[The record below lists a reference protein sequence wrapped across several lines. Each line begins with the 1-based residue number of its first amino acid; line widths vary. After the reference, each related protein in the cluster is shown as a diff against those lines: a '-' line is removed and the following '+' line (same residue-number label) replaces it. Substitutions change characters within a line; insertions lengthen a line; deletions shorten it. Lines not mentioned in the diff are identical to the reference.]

1 MPFDHTKIEPKWQK
15 YWDENKTFKTDCY
28 DDSKPKYYCMDMF
41 PYPSGNGLH
50 VGHPE
55 GYTATD
61 IVSRMKRMQGYNV
74 LHPMGFDSFGLPAE
88 QFAIQTGHHPAEF
101 TKKNIDVFRKQI
113 KSLGFSYDW
122 DREIATS
129 DPEYYKWT
137 QWIFT
142 KLYDQGLAYIDEIPV
157 NWCPELKAV
166 LANEEVIDGK
176 SERGGY
182 PVIRK
187 PMRQW
192 VLKITEYAERLLA
205 DLDEAE
211 RCLEANDP
219 ILTASIK
226 ELSTLE
232 VAQDDNFLCDRQMR
246 MNYYAVCAL
255 KARVQLWL
263 GNKSEALKYAQKVID
278 AKDPNGNAVFRLG
291 TTTDCANGDLIFSSE
306 HIFNLN
312 VYNLSDFKISAANTF
327 YTNSTTLKYFWASGT
342 TDIRRGKMWKEVY
355 DNYWWTY
362 YYYMTKYTQATN
374 MPVLAKNSIPLF
386 RLAEM
391 YLIAME
397 CGSIQNA
404 NDLYK
409 EVCIA
414 RDITPVTF
422 GSTEELSET
431 LILEYNREFYGEGQA
446 FYAYKR
452 LGRSKIFGTSTV
464 GSALIYVLP
473 LPKAESLYIQ

>member
-1 MPFDHTKIEPKWQK
+1 MLLLCCITACNDWLEVAPQAEKEEAEMFEKEVGFRNVLIGAYIRMKSNNLYGEDLTYGSIEMLAQHWTNTDDLGKYLKAYNYEQSVVETKINSFYGNLYKVIA
-15 YWDENKTFKTDCY
+15 DV
-28 DDSKPKYYCMDMF
+28 
-41 PYPSGNGLH
+41 NGLLNNIDARKEMFEGNNFEIIKGEALAIRAFCH
-50 VGHPE
+50 FDVLRLFGPIPTNLPE
-55 GYTATD
+55 GTILPYVTTVS
-61 IVSRMKRMQGYNV
+61 IVPNRLVSYN
-74 LHPMGFDSFGLPAE
+74 D
-88 QFAIQTGHHPAEF
+88 F
-101 TKKNIDVFRKQI
+101 T
-113 KSLGFSYDW
+113 
-122 DREIATS
+122 
-129 DPEYYKWT
+129 
-137 QWIFT
+137 T
-142 KLYDQGLAYIDEIPV
+142 K
-157 NWCPELKAV
+157 
-166 LANEEVIDGK
+166 
-176 SERGGY
+176 
-182 PVIRK
+182 
-187 PMRQW
+187 
-192 VLKITEYAERLLA
+192 LLA

-211 RCLEANDP
+211 RCLEGNDP

-263 GNKSEALKYAQKVID
+263 GNKNEALKYAQKVID
-278 AKDPNGNAVFRLG
+278 AKDPNGNVMFRLG
-291 TTTDCANGDLIFSSE
+291 SATDCANGDLIFSSE

-327 YTNSTTLKYFWASGT
+327 YTNSTALKYFWASET

-374 MPVLAKNSIPLF
+374 MPVWAKNSIPLF

-431 LILEYNREFYGEGQA
+431 LILEYNREFYGERQA

>member
-1 MPFDHTKIEPKWQK
+1 MLLLCCITACNDWLEVAPQAEKEEAEMFEKEVGFRNVLIGAYIRMKSNNLYGEDLTYGSIEMLAQHWTNTDDLGKYLKAYNYEQSVVETKINSFYGNLYKVIV
-15 YWDENKTFKTDCY
+15 DV
-28 DDSKPKYYCMDMF
+28 
-41 PYPSGNGLH
+41 NGLLNNIDARKEMFEGNNFEIIKGEALAIRAFCH
-50 VGHPE
+50 FDVLRLFGPIPTNLPE
-55 GYTATD
+55 GTILPYVTTVS
-61 IVSRMKRMQGYNV
+61 IVPNRLVSYN
-74 LHPMGFDSFGLPAE
+74 D
-88 QFAIQTGHHPAEF
+88 F
-101 TKKNIDVFRKQI
+101 T
-113 KSLGFSYDW
+113 
-122 DREIATS
+122 
-129 DPEYYKWT
+129 
-137 QWIFT
+137 T
-142 KLYDQGLAYIDEIPV
+142 K
-157 NWCPELKAV
+157 
-166 LANEEVIDGK
+166 
-176 SERGGY
+176 
-182 PVIRK
+182 
-187 PMRQW
+187 
-192 VLKITEYAERLLA
+192 LLA

-211 RCLEANDP
+211 RCLEGNDP

-263 GNKSEALKYAQKVID
+263 GNKNEALKYAQKVID
-278 AKDPNGNAVFRLG
+278 AKDPNGNVMFRLG
-291 TTTDCANGDLIFSSE
+291 SATDCANGDLIFSSE

-327 YTNSTTLKYFWASGT
+327 YTNSTALKYFWASET

-374 MPVLAKNSIPLF
+374 MPVWAKNSIPLF

>member
-1 MPFDHTKIEPKWQK
+1 MKQINYILILLLLCCITACNNWLEVAPQAEKEKSEMFKKEAGFRNVLIGAYIRMKSNNLYGEDLTYGSIEMLAQHWTNTDDLGKYLKAYNYEQSVVETKINSFYGNLYKVIA
-15 YWDENKTFKTDCY
+15 DV
-28 DDSKPKYYCMDMF
+28 
-41 PYPSGNGLH
+41 NGLLNNIDARKEMFEGNNFEIIKGEALAIRAFCH
-50 VGHPE
+50 FDVLRLFGPIPTNLPE
-55 GYTATD
+55 GTILPYVTTVS
-61 IVSRMKRMQGYNV
+61 IVPNRLVSYN
-74 LHPMGFDSFGLPAE
+74 D
-88 QFAIQTGHHPAEF
+88 F
-101 TKKNIDVFRKQI
+101 T
-113 KSLGFSYDW
+113 
-122 DREIATS
+122 
-129 DPEYYKWT
+129 
-137 QWIFT
+137 T
-142 KLYDQGLAYIDEIPV
+142 K
-157 NWCPELKAV
+157 
-166 LANEEVIDGK
+166 
-176 SERGGY
+176 
-182 PVIRK
+182 
-187 PMRQW
+187 
-192 VLKITEYAERLLA
+192 LLA

-211 RCLEANDP
+211 RCLEGNDP

-263 GNKSEALKYAQKVID
+263 GNKNEALKYAQKVID
-278 AKDPNGNAVFRLG
+278 AKDPNGNVMFRLG
-291 TTTDCANGDLIFSSE
+291 SATDCANGDLIFSSE

-327 YTNSTTLKYFWASGT
+327 YTNSTALKYFWASET

-374 MPVLAKNSIPLF
+374 MPVWAKNSIPLF

>member
-1 MPFDHTKIEPKWQK
+1 MLLLCCITACNDWLEVAPQAEKEEAEMFEKEVGFRNVLIGAYIRMKSNNLYGEDLTYGSIEMLAQHWTNTDDLGKYLKAYNYEQSVVETKINSFYGNLYKVIA
-15 YWDENKTFKTDCY
+15 DV
-28 DDSKPKYYCMDMF
+28 
-41 PYPSGNGLH
+41 NGLLNNIDARKEMFEGNNFEIIKGEALAIRAFCH
-50 VGHPE
+50 FDVLRLFGPIPTNLPE
-55 GYTATD
+55 GTILPYVTTVS
-61 IVSRMKRMQGYNV
+61 IVPNRLVSYN
-74 LHPMGFDSFGLPAE
+74 D
-88 QFAIQTGHHPAEF
+88 F
-101 TKKNIDVFRKQI
+101 T
-113 KSLGFSYDW
+113 
-122 DREIATS
+122 
-129 DPEYYKWT
+129 
-137 QWIFT
+137 T
-142 KLYDQGLAYIDEIPV
+142 K
-157 NWCPELKAV
+157 
-166 LANEEVIDGK
+166 
-176 SERGGY
+176 
-182 PVIRK
+182 
-187 PMRQW
+187 
-192 VLKITEYAERLLA
+192 LLA

-211 RCLEANDP
+211 RCLEGNDP

-263 GNKSEALKYAQKVID
+263 GNKNEALKYAQKVID
-278 AKDPNGNAVFRLG
+278 AKDPNGNVMFRLG
-291 TTTDCANGDLIFSSE
+291 SATDCANGDLIFSSE

-327 YTNSTTLKYFWASGT
+327 YTNSTALKYFWASET

-374 MPVLAKNSIPLF
+374 MPVWAKNSIPLF

-409 EVCIA
+409 EVCTA

-422 GSTEELSET
+422 GSTEELLET

>member
-1 MPFDHTKIEPKWQK
+1 MLLLCCITACNDWLEVAPQAEKEEAEMFEKEVGFRNVLIGAYIRMKSNNLYGEDLTYGSIEMLAQHWTNTDDLGKYLKAYNYEQSVVETKINSFYGNLYKVIA
-15 YWDENKTFKTDCY
+15 DV
-28 DDSKPKYYCMDMF
+28 
-41 PYPSGNGLH
+41 NGLLNNIDARKEMFEGNNFEIIKGEALAIRAFCH
-50 VGHPE
+50 FDVLRLFGPIPTNLPE
-55 GYTATD
+55 GTILPYVTTVS
-61 IVSRMKRMQGYNV
+61 IVPNRLVSYN
-74 LHPMGFDSFGLPAE
+74 D
-88 QFAIQTGHHPAEF
+88 F
-101 TKKNIDVFRKQI
+101 TTI
-113 KSLGFSYDW
+113 
-122 DREIATS
+122 
-129 DPEYYKWT
+129 
-137 QWIFT
+137 
-142 KLYDQGLAYIDEIPV
+142 
-157 NWCPELKAV
+157 
-166 LANEEVIDGK
+166 
-176 SERGGY
+176 
-182 PVIRK
+182 
-187 PMRQW
+187 
-192 VLKITEYAERLLA
+192 LLA

-211 RCLEANDP
+211 RCLEGNDP

-263 GNKSEALKYAQKVID
+263 GNKNEALKYAQKVID
-278 AKDPNGNAVFRLG
+278 AKDPNGNVMFRLG
-291 TTTDCANGDLIFSSE
+291 SATDCANGDLIFSSE

-327 YTNSTTLKYFWASGT
+327 YTNSTALKYFWASET

-374 MPVLAKNSIPLF
+374 MPVWAKNSIPLF

>member
-1 MPFDHTKIEPKWQK
+1 MLLLCCITACNDWLEVAPQAEKEEAEMFEKEVGFRNVLIGAYIRMKSNNLYGEDLTYGSIEMLAQHWTNTDDLGKYLKAYNYEQSVVETKINSFYGNLYKVIA
-15 YWDENKTFKTDCY
+15 DV
-28 DDSKPKYYCMDMF
+28 
-41 PYPSGNGLH
+41 NGLLNNIDARKEMFEGNNFEIIKGEALAIRAFCH
-50 VGHPE
+50 FDVLRLFGPIPTNLPE
-55 GYTATD
+55 GTILPYVTTVS
-61 IVSRMKRMQGYNV
+61 IVPNRLVSYN
-74 LHPMGFDSFGLPAE
+74 D
-88 QFAIQTGHHPAEF
+88 F
-101 TKKNIDVFRKQI
+101 T
-113 KSLGFSYDW
+113 
-122 DREIATS
+122 
-129 DPEYYKWT
+129 
-137 QWIFT
+137 T
-142 KLYDQGLAYIDEIPV
+142 K
-157 NWCPELKAV
+157 
-166 LANEEVIDGK
+166 
-176 SERGGY
+176 
-182 PVIRK
+182 
-187 PMRQW
+187 
-192 VLKITEYAERLLA
+192 LLA

-211 RCLEANDP
+211 RCLEGNDP

-278 AKDPNGNAVFRLG
+278 AKDPNGNVMFRLG
-291 TTTDCANGDLIFSSE
+291 SATDCANGDLIFSSE

-327 YTNSTTLKYFWASGT
+327 YTNSTALKYFWASET

-374 MPVLAKNSIPLF
+374 MPVWAKNSIPLF

>member
-1 MPFDHTKIEPKWQK
+1 MLLLCCITACNDWLEVAPQAEKEEAEMFEKEVGFRNVLIGAYIRMKSNNLYGEDLTYGSIEMLAQHWTNTDDLGKYLKAYNYEQSVVETKINSFYGNLYKVIA
-15 YWDENKTFKTDCY
+15 DV
-28 DDSKPKYYCMDMF
+28 
-41 PYPSGNGLH
+41 NGLLNNIDARKEMFEGNNFEIIKGEALAIRAFCH
-50 VGHPE
+50 FDVLRLFGPIPTNLPE
-55 GYTATD
+55 GTILPYVTTVS
-61 IVSRMKRMQGYNV
+61 IVPNRLVSYN
-74 LHPMGFDSFGLPAE
+74 D
-88 QFAIQTGHHPAEF
+88 F
-101 TKKNIDVFRKQI
+101 T
-113 KSLGFSYDW
+113 
-122 DREIATS
+122 
-129 DPEYYKWT
+129 
-137 QWIFT
+137 T
-142 KLYDQGLAYIDEIPV
+142 K
-157 NWCPELKAV
+157 
-166 LANEEVIDGK
+166 
-176 SERGGY
+176 
-182 PVIRK
+182 
-187 PMRQW
+187 
-192 VLKITEYAERLLA
+192 LLA

-211 RCLEANDP
+211 RCLEGNDP

-263 GNKSEALKYAQKVID
+263 GNKNEALKYAQKVID
-278 AKDPNGNAVFRLG
+278 AKDPNGNVMFRLG
-291 TTTDCANGDLIFSSE
+291 SATDCANGDLIFSSE

-327 YTNSTTLKYFWASGT
+327 YTNSTALKYFWASET

-355 DNYWWTY
+355 DNYWWAY

-374 MPVLAKNSIPLF
+374 MPVWAKNSIPLF

>member
-1 MPFDHTKIEPKWQK
+1 MLLLCCITACNDWLEVAPQAEKEEAEMFEKEVGFRNVLIGAYIRMKSNNLYGEDLTYGSIEMLAHHWTNTDDLGKYLKAYNYEQSVVETKINSFYGNLYKVIA
-15 YWDENKTFKTDCY
+15 DV
-28 DDSKPKYYCMDMF
+28 
-41 PYPSGNGLH
+41 NGLLNNIDARKEMFEGNNFEIIKGEALAIRAFCH
-50 VGHPE
+50 FDVLRLFGPIPTNLPE
-55 GYTATD
+55 GTILPYVTTVS
-61 IVSRMKRMQGYNV
+61 IVPNRLVSYN
-74 LHPMGFDSFGLPAE
+74 D
-88 QFAIQTGHHPAEF
+88 F
-101 TKKNIDVFRKQI
+101 T
-113 KSLGFSYDW
+113 
-122 DREIATS
+122 
-129 DPEYYKWT
+129 
-137 QWIFT
+137 T
-142 KLYDQGLAYIDEIPV
+142 K
-157 NWCPELKAV
+157 
-166 LANEEVIDGK
+166 
-176 SERGGY
+176 
-182 PVIRK
+182 
-187 PMRQW
+187 
-192 VLKITEYAERLLA
+192 LLA

-211 RCLEANDP
+211 RCLEGNDP

-263 GNKSEALKYAQKVID
+263 GNKNEALKYAQKVID
-278 AKDPNGNAVFRLG
+278 AKDPNGNVMFRLG
-291 TTTDCANGDLIFSSE
+291 SATDCANGDLIFSSE

-327 YTNSTTLKYFWASGT
+327 YTNSTALKYFWASET

-374 MPVLAKNSIPLF
+374 MPVWAKNSIPLF

>member
-1 MPFDHTKIEPKWQK
+1 MLLLCCITACNDWLEVAPQAEKEEAEMFEKEVGFRNVLIGAYIRMKSNNLYGEDLTYGSIEMLAQHWTNTDDLGKYLKAYNYEQSVVETKINSFYGNLYKVIA
-15 YWDENKTFKTDCY
+15 DV
-28 DDSKPKYYCMDMF
+28 
-41 PYPSGNGLH
+41 NGLLNNIDARKEMFEGNNFEIIKGEALAIRAFCH
-50 VGHPE
+50 FDVLRLFGPIPTNLPE
-55 GYTATD
+55 GTILPYVTTVS
-61 IVSRMKRMQGYNV
+61 IVPNRLVSYN
-74 LHPMGFDSFGLPAE
+74 D
-88 QFAIQTGHHPAEF
+88 F
-101 TKKNIDVFRKQI
+101 T
-113 KSLGFSYDW
+113 
-122 DREIATS
+122 
-129 DPEYYKWT
+129 
-137 QWIFT
+137 T
-142 KLYDQGLAYIDEIPV
+142 K
-157 NWCPELKAV
+157 
-166 LANEEVIDGK
+166 
-176 SERGGY
+176 
-182 PVIRK
+182 
-187 PMRQW
+187 
-192 VLKITEYAERLLA
+192 LLA

-211 RCLEANDP
+211 RCLEGNDP

-263 GNKSEALKYAQKVID
+263 GNKNEALKYAQKVID
-278 AKDPNGNAVFRLG
+278 AKDPNGNVMFRLG
-291 TTTDCANGDLIFSSE
+291 SATDCANGDLIFSSE

-327 YTNSTTLKYFWASGT
+327 YTNSTTLKYFWASET

-374 MPVLAKNSIPLF
+374 MPVWAKNSIPLF

>member
-1 MPFDHTKIEPKWQK
+1 MLLLCCITACNDWLEVAPQAEKEEAEMFEKEVGFRNVLIGAYIRMKSNNLYGEDLTYGSIEMLAQHWTNTDDLGKYLKAYNYEQSVVETKINSFYGNLYKVIA
-15 YWDENKTFKTDCY
+15 DV
-28 DDSKPKYYCMDMF
+28 
-41 PYPSGNGLH
+41 NGLLNNIDARKEMFEGNNFEIIKGEALAIRAFCH
-50 VGHPE
+50 FDVLRLFGPIPTNLPE
-55 GYTATD
+55 GTILPYVTTVS
-61 IVSRMKRMQGYNV
+61 IVPNRLVSYN
-74 LHPMGFDSFGLPAE
+74 D
-88 QFAIQTGHHPAEF
+88 F
-101 TKKNIDVFRKQI
+101 T
-113 KSLGFSYDW
+113 
-122 DREIATS
+122 
-129 DPEYYKWT
+129 
-137 QWIFT
+137 T
-142 KLYDQGLAYIDEIPV
+142 K
-157 NWCPELKAV
+157 
-166 LANEEVIDGK
+166 
-176 SERGGY
+176 
-182 PVIRK
+182 
-187 PMRQW
+187 
-192 VLKITEYAERLLA
+192 LLA

-263 GNKSEALKYAQKVID
+263 GNKNEALKYAQKVID
-278 AKDPNGNAVFRLG
+278 AKDPNGNVMFRLG
-291 TTTDCANGDLIFSSE
+291 SATDCANGDLIFSSE

-312 VYNLSDFKISAANTF
+312 VYNLSDSKISAANTF
-327 YTNSTTLKYFWASGT
+327 YTNSTALKYFWASET

>member
-1 MPFDHTKIEPKWQK
+1 MLLLCCITACNDWLEVAPQAEKEEAEMFEKEVGFRNVLIGAYIRMKSNNLYGEDLTYGSIEMLAQHWTNTDDLGKYLKAYNYEQSVVETKINSFYGNLYKVIA
-15 YWDENKTFKTDCY
+15 DV
-28 DDSKPKYYCMDMF
+28 
-41 PYPSGNGLH
+41 NGLLNNIDARKEMFEGNNFEIIKGEALAIRAFCH
-50 VGHPE
+50 FDVLRLFGPIPTNLPE
-55 GYTATD
+55 GTILPYVTTVS
-61 IVSRMKRMQGYNV
+61 IVPNHLVSYN
-74 LHPMGFDSFGLPAE
+74 D
-88 QFAIQTGHHPAEF
+88 F
-101 TKKNIDVFRKQI
+101 T
-113 KSLGFSYDW
+113 
-122 DREIATS
+122 
-129 DPEYYKWT
+129 
-137 QWIFT
+137 T
-142 KLYDQGLAYIDEIPV
+142 K
-157 NWCPELKAV
+157 
-166 LANEEVIDGK
+166 
-176 SERGGY
+176 
-182 PVIRK
+182 
-187 PMRQW
+187 
-192 VLKITEYAERLLA
+192 LLA

-211 RCLEANDP
+211 RCLEGNDP

-278 AKDPNGNAVFRLG
+278 AKDPNGNVMFRLG
-291 TTTDCANGDLIFSSE
+291 SATDCANGDLIFSSE

-327 YTNSTTLKYFWASGT
+327 YTNSTALKYFWASET

-374 MPVLAKNSIPLF
+374 MPVWAKNSIPLF

>member
-1 MPFDHTKIEPKWQK
+1 MLLLCCITACNNWLEVAPQAEKEKSEMFKKEAGFRNVLIGAYIRMKSNNLYGEDLTYGSIEMLAQHWTNTDDLGKYLKAYNYEQSVVETKINSFYGNLYKVIA
-15 YWDENKTFKTDCY
+15 DV
-28 DDSKPKYYCMDMF
+28 
-41 PYPSGNGLH
+41 NGLLNNIDARKEMFEGNNFEIIKGEALAIRAFCH
-50 VGHPE
+50 FDVLRLFGPIPTNLPE
-55 GYTATD
+55 GTILPYVTTVS
-61 IVSRMKRMQGYNV
+61 IVPNRLVSYN
-74 LHPMGFDSFGLPAE
+74 D
-88 QFAIQTGHHPAEF
+88 F
-101 TKKNIDVFRKQI
+101 T
-113 KSLGFSYDW
+113 
-122 DREIATS
+122 
-129 DPEYYKWT
+129 
-137 QWIFT
+137 T
-142 KLYDQGLAYIDEIPV
+142 K
-157 NWCPELKAV
+157 
-166 LANEEVIDGK
+166 
-176 SERGGY
+176 
-182 PVIRK
+182 
-187 PMRQW
+187 
-192 VLKITEYAERLLA
+192 LLA

-211 RCLEANDP
+211 RCLEGNDP

-263 GNKSEALKYAQKVID
+263 GNKNEALKYAQKVID
-278 AKDPNGNAVFRLG
+278 AKDPNGNVMFRLG
-291 TTTDCANGDLIFSSE
+291 SATDCANGDLIFSSE

-327 YTNSTTLKYFWASGT
+327 YTNSTALKYFWASET

-374 MPVLAKNSIPLF
+374 MPVWAKNSIPLF

>member
-1 MPFDHTKIEPKWQK
+1 MLLLCCITACNDWLEVAPQAEKEEAEMFEKEVGFRNVLIGAYIRMKSNNLYGEDLTYGSIEMLAQHWTNTDDLSKYLKAYNYEQSVVETKINSFYGNLYKVIA
-15 YWDENKTFKTDCY
+15 DV
-28 DDSKPKYYCMDMF
+28 
-41 PYPSGNGLH
+41 NGLLNNIDDRKEMFEGNNFEIIKGEALAIRAFCH
-50 VGHPE
+50 FDVLRLFGPIPTNLPE
-55 GYTATD
+55 GTILPYVTTVS
-61 IVSRMKRMQGYNV
+61 IVPNRLVSYN
-74 LHPMGFDSFGLPAE
+74 D
-88 QFAIQTGHHPAEF
+88 F
-101 TKKNIDVFRKQI
+101 T
-113 KSLGFSYDW
+113 
-122 DREIATS
+122 
-129 DPEYYKWT
+129 
-137 QWIFT
+137 T
-142 KLYDQGLAYIDEIPV
+142 K
-157 NWCPELKAV
+157 
-166 LANEEVIDGK
+166 
-176 SERGGY
+176 
-182 PVIRK
+182 
-187 PMRQW
+187 
-192 VLKITEYAERLLA
+192 LLA

-211 RCLEANDP
+211 RCLEGNDP

-263 GNKSEALKYAQKVID
+263 GNKNEALKYAQKVID
-278 AKDPNGNAVFRLG
+278 AKDPNGNVMFRLG
-291 TTTDCANGDLIFSSE
+291 SATDCANGDLIFSSE

-327 YTNSTTLKYFWASGT
+327 YTNSTALKYFWASET

-374 MPVLAKNSIPLF
+374 MPVWAKNSIPLF

>member
-1 MPFDHTKIEPKWQK
+1 MLLLCCITACNDWLEVAPQAEKEEAEMFEKEVGFRNVLIGAYIRMKSNNLYGEDLTYGSIEMLAQHWTNTDDLGKYLKAYNYEQSVVETKINSFYGNLYKVIA
-15 YWDENKTFKTDCY
+15 DV
-28 DDSKPKYYCMDMF
+28 
-41 PYPSGNGLH
+41 NGLLNNIDARKEMFEGNNFEIIKGEALAIRAFCH
-50 VGHPE
+50 FDVLRLFGPIPTNLPE
-55 GYTATD
+55 GTILPYVTTVS
-61 IVSRMKRMQGYNV
+61 IVPNRLVSYN
-74 LHPMGFDSFGLPAE
+74 D
-88 QFAIQTGHHPAEF
+88 F
-101 TKKNIDVFRKQI
+101 T
-113 KSLGFSYDW
+113 
-122 DREIATS
+122 
-129 DPEYYKWT
+129 
-137 QWIFT
+137 T
-142 KLYDQGLAYIDEIPV
+142 K
-157 NWCPELKAV
+157 
-166 LANEEVIDGK
+166 
-176 SERGGY
+176 
-182 PVIRK
+182 
-187 PMRQW
+187 
-192 VLKITEYAERLLA
+192 LLA

-211 RCLEANDP
+211 RCLEGNDP

-226 ELSTLE
+226 ELITLE

-263 GNKSEALKYAQKVID
+263 GNKNEALKYAQKVID
-278 AKDPNGNAVFRLG
+278 AKDPNGNVMFRLG
-291 TTTDCANGDLIFSSE
+291 SATDCANGDLIFSSE

-327 YTNSTTLKYFWASGT
+327 YTNSTALKYFWASET

-374 MPVLAKNSIPLF
+374 MPVWAKNSIPLF

>member
-1 MPFDHTKIEPKWQK
+1 MLLLCCITACNDWLEVAPQAEKEEAEMFEKEVGFRNVLIGAYIRMKSNNLYGEDLTYGSIEMLAQHWTNTDDLGKYLKAYNYEQSVVETKINSFYGNLYKVIA
-15 YWDENKTFKTDCY
+15 DV
-28 DDSKPKYYCMDMF
+28 
-41 PYPSGNGLH
+41 NGLLNNIDARKEMFEGNNFEIIKGEALAIRAFCH
-50 VGHPE
+50 FDVLRLFGPIPTNLPE
-55 GYTATD
+55 GTILPYVTTVS
-61 IVSRMKRMQGYNV
+61 IVPNRLVSYN
-74 LHPMGFDSFGLPAE
+74 D
-88 QFAIQTGHHPAEF
+88 F
-101 TKKNIDVFRKQI
+101 T
-113 KSLGFSYDW
+113 
-122 DREIATS
+122 
-129 DPEYYKWT
+129 
-137 QWIFT
+137 T
-142 KLYDQGLAYIDEIPV
+142 K
-157 NWCPELKAV
+157 
-166 LANEEVIDGK
+166 
-176 SERGGY
+176 
-182 PVIRK
+182 
-187 PMRQW
+187 
-192 VLKITEYAERLLA
+192 LLA

-211 RCLEANDP
+211 RCLEGNDP

-263 GNKSEALKYAQKVID
+263 GNKNEALKYAQKVID
-278 AKDPNGNAVFRLG
+278 AKDPNGNVMFRLG
-291 TTTDCANGDLIFSSE
+291 SATDCANGDLIFSSE

-327 YTNSTTLKYFWASGT
+327 YTNSTALKYFWASET

-374 MPVLAKNSIPLF
+374 MPVWAKNSIPLF

-422 GSTEELSET
+422 GSTEELLET

-452 LGRSKIFGTSTV
+452 LGRSKIFGTSTI

>member
-1 MPFDHTKIEPKWQK
+1 MLLLCCITACNDWLEVAPQAEKEEAEMFEKEVGFRNVLIGAYIRMKSNNLYGEDLTYGSIEMLAQHWTNTDDLGKYLKAYNYEQSVVETKINSFYGNLYKVIA
-15 YWDENKTFKTDCY
+15 DV
-28 DDSKPKYYCMDMF
+28 
-41 PYPSGNGLH
+41 NGLLNNIDARKEMFEGNNFEIIKGEALAIRAFCH
-50 VGHPE
+50 FDVLRLFGPIPTNLPE
-55 GYTATD
+55 GTILPYVTTVS
-61 IVSRMKRMQGYNV
+61 IVPNRLVSYN
-74 LHPMGFDSFGLPAE
+74 D
-88 QFAIQTGHHPAEF
+88 F
-101 TKKNIDVFRKQI
+101 T
-113 KSLGFSYDW
+113 
-122 DREIATS
+122 
-129 DPEYYKWT
+129 
-137 QWIFT
+137 T
-142 KLYDQGLAYIDEIPV
+142 K
-157 NWCPELKAV
+157 
-166 LANEEVIDGK
+166 
-176 SERGGY
+176 
-182 PVIRK
+182 
-187 PMRQW
+187 
-192 VLKITEYAERLLA
+192 LLA

-211 RCLEANDP
+211 RCLEGNDP

-263 GNKSEALKYAQKVID
+263 GNKNEALKYAQKVID
-278 AKDPNGNAVFRLG
+278 AKDPNGNVMFRLG
-291 TTTDCANGDLIFSSE
+291 SATDCANGDLIFSSE

-327 YTNSTTLKYFWASGT
+327 YTNSTALKYFWASET

-374 MPVLAKNSIPLF
+374 MPVWAKNSIPLF

-422 GSTEELSET
+422 GSTEELSKT
-431 LILEYNREFYGEGQA
+431 
-446 FYAYKR
+446 
-452 LGRSKIFGTSTV
+452 
-464 GSALIYVLP
+464 
-473 LPKAESLYIQ
+473 

>member
-1 MPFDHTKIEPKWQK
+1 MLLLCCITACNDWLEVAPQAEKEEAEMFEKEVGFRNVLIGAYIRMKSNNLDGEDLTYGSIEMLAQHWTNTDDLGKYLKAYNYEQSVVETKINSFYGNLYKVIA
-15 YWDENKTFKTDCY
+15 DV
-28 DDSKPKYYCMDMF
+28 
-41 PYPSGNGLH
+41 NGLLNNIDARKEMFEGNNFEIIKGEALAIRAFCH
-50 VGHPE
+50 FDVLRLFGPIPTNLPE
-55 GYTATD
+55 GTILPYVTTVS
-61 IVSRMKRMQGYNV
+61 IVPNRLVSYN
-74 LHPMGFDSFGLPAE
+74 D
-88 QFAIQTGHHPAEF
+88 F
-101 TKKNIDVFRKQI
+101 T
-113 KSLGFSYDW
+113 
-122 DREIATS
+122 
-129 DPEYYKWT
+129 
-137 QWIFT
+137 T
-142 KLYDQGLAYIDEIPV
+142 K
-157 NWCPELKAV
+157 
-166 LANEEVIDGK
+166 
-176 SERGGY
+176 
-182 PVIRK
+182 
-187 PMRQW
+187 
-192 VLKITEYAERLLA
+192 LLA

-211 RCLEANDP
+211 RCLEGNDP

-263 GNKSEALKYAQKVID
+263 GNKNEALKYAQKVID
-278 AKDPNGNAVFRLG
+278 AKDPNGNVMFRLG
-291 TTTDCANGDLIFSSE
+291 SATDCANGDLIFSSE

-327 YTNSTTLKYFWASGT
+327 YTNSTALKYFWASET

-374 MPVLAKNSIPLF
+374 MPVWAKNSIPLF

>member
-1 MPFDHTKIEPKWQK
+1 MLLLCCITACNDWLEVAPQAEKEEAEMFEKEVGFRNVLIGAYIRMKSNNLYGEDLTYGSIEMLAQHWTNTDDLGKYLKAYNYEQSVVETKINSFYGNLYKVIA
-15 YWDENKTFKTDCY
+15 DV
-28 DDSKPKYYCMDMF
+28 
-41 PYPSGNGLH
+41 NGLLNNIDARKEMFEGNNFEIIKGEALAIRAFCH
-50 VGHPE
+50 FDVLRLFGPIPTNLPE
-55 GYTATD
+55 GTILPYVTTVS
-61 IVSRMKRMQGYNV
+61 IVPNRLVSYN
-74 LHPMGFDSFGLPAE
+74 D
-88 QFAIQTGHHPAEF
+88 F
-101 TKKNIDVFRKQI
+101 T
-113 KSLGFSYDW
+113 
-122 DREIATS
+122 
-129 DPEYYKWT
+129 
-137 QWIFT
+137 T
-142 KLYDQGLAYIDEIPV
+142 K
-157 NWCPELKAV
+157 
-166 LANEEVIDGK
+166 
-176 SERGGY
+176 
-182 PVIRK
+182 
-187 PMRQW
+187 
-192 VLKITEYAERLLA
+192 LLA

-211 RCLEANDP
+211 RCLEGNDP

-263 GNKSEALKYAQKVID
+263 GNKNEALKYAQKVID
-278 AKDPNGNAVFRLG
+278 AKDPNGNVMFRLG
-291 TTTDCANGDLIFSSE
+291 SATDCANGDLIFSSE

-312 VYNLSDFKISAANTF
+312 VYNLSDSKISAANTF
-327 YTNSTTLKYFWASGT
+327 YTNSTALKYFWASET

-374 MPVLAKNSIPLF
+374 MPVWAKNSIPLF

>member
-1 MPFDHTKIEPKWQK
+1 MLLLCCITACNDWLEVAPQAEKEEAEMFEKEVGFRNVLIGAYIRMKSNNLYGEDLTYGSIEMLAQHWTNTDDLGKYLKAYNYEQSVVETKINSFYGNLYKVIA
-15 YWDENKTFKTDCY
+15 DV
-28 DDSKPKYYCMDMF
+28 
-41 PYPSGNGLH
+41 NGLLNNIDARKEMFEGNNFEIIKGEALAIRAFCH
-50 VGHPE
+50 FDVLRLFGPIPTNLPE
-55 GYTATD
+55 GTILPYVTTVS
-61 IVSRMKRMQGYNV
+61 IVPNRLVSYN
-74 LHPMGFDSFGLPAE
+74 D
-88 QFAIQTGHHPAEF
+88 F
-101 TKKNIDVFRKQI
+101 T
-113 KSLGFSYDW
+113 
-122 DREIATS
+122 
-129 DPEYYKWT
+129 
-137 QWIFT
+137 T
-142 KLYDQGLAYIDEIPV
+142 K
-157 NWCPELKAV
+157 
-166 LANEEVIDGK
+166 
-176 SERGGY
+176 
-182 PVIRK
+182 
-187 PMRQW
+187 
-192 VLKITEYAERLLA
+192 LLA

-211 RCLEANDP
+211 RCLEGNDP

-263 GNKSEALKYAQKVID
+263 GNKNEALKYAQKVID
-278 AKDPNGNAVFRLG
+278 AKDPNGNVMFRLG
-291 TTTDCANGDLIFSSE
+291 SATDCANGDLIFSSE

-327 YTNSTTLKYFWASGT
+327 YTNSTALKYFWASET

-374 MPVLAKNSIPLF
+374 MPVWAKNSIPLF

-431 LILEYNREFYGEGQA
+431 LILEYNREFYSEGQA

>member
-1 MPFDHTKIEPKWQK
+1 MKQINYILIMLLLCCITACNDWLEVAPQAEKEEAEMFEKEVGFRNVLIGAYIRMKSNNLYGEDLTYGSIEMLAQHWTNTDDLGKYLKAYNYEQSVVETKINSFYGNLYKVIA
-15 YWDENKTFKTDCY
+15 DV
-28 DDSKPKYYCMDMF
+28 
-41 PYPSGNGLH
+41 NGLLNNIDARKEMFEGNNFEIIKGEALAIRAFCH
-50 VGHPE
+50 FDVLRLFGPIPTNLPE
-55 GYTATD
+55 GTILPYVTTVS
-61 IVSRMKRMQGYNV
+61 IVPNRLVSYN
-74 LHPMGFDSFGLPAE
+74 D
-88 QFAIQTGHHPAEF
+88 F
-101 TKKNIDVFRKQI
+101 T
-113 KSLGFSYDW
+113 
-122 DREIATS
+122 
-129 DPEYYKWT
+129 
-137 QWIFT
+137 T
-142 KLYDQGLAYIDEIPV
+142 K
-157 NWCPELKAV
+157 
-166 LANEEVIDGK
+166 
-176 SERGGY
+176 
-182 PVIRK
+182 
-187 PMRQW
+187 
-192 VLKITEYAERLLA
+192 LLA

-211 RCLEANDP
+211 RCLEGNDP

-263 GNKSEALKYAQKVID
+263 GNKNEALKYAQKVID
-278 AKDPNGNAVFRLG
+278 AKDPNGNVMFRLG
-291 TTTDCANGDLIFSSE
+291 SATDCANGDLIFSSE

-327 YTNSTTLKYFWASGT
+327 YTNSTALKYFWASET

-374 MPVLAKNSIPLF
+374 MPVWAKNSIPLF

>member
-1 MPFDHTKIEPKWQK
+1 MLLLCCITACNDWLEVAPQAEKEEAEMFEKEVGFRNVLIGAYIRMKSNNLYGEDLTYGSIEMLAQHWTNTDDLGKYLKAYNYEQSVVETKINSFYGNLYKVIA
-15 YWDENKTFKTDCY
+15 DV
-28 DDSKPKYYCMDMF
+28 
-41 PYPSGNGLH
+41 NGLLNNIDARKEMFEGNNFEIIKGEALAIRAFCH
-50 VGHPE
+50 FDVLRLFGPIPTNLPE
-55 GYTATD
+55 GTILPYVTTVS
-61 IVSRMKRMQGYNV
+61 IVPNRLVSYN
-74 LHPMGFDSFGLPAE
+74 D
-88 QFAIQTGHHPAEF
+88 F
-101 TKKNIDVFRKQI
+101 T
-113 KSLGFSYDW
+113 
-122 DREIATS
+122 
-129 DPEYYKWT
+129 
-137 QWIFT
+137 T
-142 KLYDQGLAYIDEIPV
+142 K
-157 NWCPELKAV
+157 
-166 LANEEVIDGK
+166 
-176 SERGGY
+176 
-182 PVIRK
+182 
-187 PMRQW
+187 
-192 VLKITEYAERLLA
+192 LLA

-211 RCLEANDP
+211 RCLEGNDP

-278 AKDPNGNAVFRLG
+278 AKDPNGNVMFRLG
-291 TTTDCANGDLIFSSE
+291 SATDCANGDLIFSSE

-327 YTNSTTLKYFWASGT
+327 YTNSTALKYFWASET

-374 MPVLAKNSIPLF
+374 MPVWAKNSIPLF

-422 GSTEELSET
+422 GSTEELLET

>member
-1 MPFDHTKIEPKWQK
+1 MLLLCCITACNDWLEVAPQAEEVGFRNVLIGAYIRMKSNNLYGEDLTYGSIEMLAQHWTNTDDLGKYLKAYNYEQSVVETKINSFYGNLYKVIA
-15 YWDENKTFKTDCY
+15 DV
-28 DDSKPKYYCMDMF
+28 
-41 PYPSGNGLH
+41 NGLLNNIDARKEMFEGNNFEIIKGEALAIRAFCH
-50 VGHPE
+50 FDVLPLFGPIPTNLPE
-55 GYTATD
+55 GTILPYVTTVS
-61 IVSRMKRMQGYNV
+61 IVPNRLVSYN
-74 LHPMGFDSFGLPAE
+74 D
-88 QFAIQTGHHPAEF
+88 F
-101 TKKNIDVFRKQI
+101 T
-113 KSLGFSYDW
+113 
-122 DREIATS
+122 
-129 DPEYYKWT
+129 
-137 QWIFT
+137 T
-142 KLYDQGLAYIDEIPV
+142 K
-157 NWCPELKAV
+157 
-166 LANEEVIDGK
+166 
-176 SERGGY
+176 
-182 PVIRK
+182 
-187 PMRQW
+187 
-192 VLKITEYAERLLA
+192 LLA

-211 RCLEANDP
+211 RCLEGNDP

-263 GNKSEALKYAQKVID
+263 GNKNEALKYAQKVID
-278 AKDPNGNAVFRLG
+278 AKDPNGNVMFRLG
-291 TTTDCANGDLIFSSE
+291 SATDCANGDLIFSSE

-327 YTNSTTLKYFWASGT
+327 YTNSTALKYFWASET

-374 MPVLAKNSIPLF
+374 MPVWAKNSIPLF

>member
-1 MPFDHTKIEPKWQK
+1 MLLLCCITACNDWLEVAPQAEKEEAEMFEKEVGFRNVLIGAYIRMKSNNLYGEDLTYGSIEMLAQHWTNTDDLGKYLKAYNYEQSVVETKINSFYGNLYKVIA
-15 YWDENKTFKTDCY
+15 DV
-28 DDSKPKYYCMDMF
+28 
-41 PYPSGNGLH
+41 NGLLNNIDARKEMFEGNNFEIIKGEALAIRAFCH
-50 VGHPE
+50 FDVLRLFGPIPTNLPE
-55 GYTATD
+55 GTILPYVTTVS
-61 IVSRMKRMQGYNV
+61 IVPNRLVSYN
-74 LHPMGFDSFGLPAE
+74 D
-88 QFAIQTGHHPAEF
+88 F
-101 TKKNIDVFRKQI
+101 T
-113 KSLGFSYDW
+113 
-122 DREIATS
+122 
-129 DPEYYKWT
+129 
-137 QWIFT
+137 T
-142 KLYDQGLAYIDEIPV
+142 K
-157 NWCPELKAV
+157 
-166 LANEEVIDGK
+166 
-176 SERGGY
+176 
-182 PVIRK
+182 
-187 PMRQW
+187 
-192 VLKITEYAERLLA
+192 LLA

-211 RCLEANDP
+211 RCLEGNDP

-263 GNKSEALKYAQKVID
+263 GNKNEALKYAQKVID
-278 AKDPNGNAVFRLG
+278 AKDPNGNVMFRLG
-291 TTTDCANGDLIFSSE
+291 SATDCANGDLIFSSE

-355 DNYWWTY
+355 DDYWWTY

-374 MPVLAKNSIPLF
+374 MPVWAKNSIPLF

>member
-1 MPFDHTKIEPKWQK
+1 MLLLCCITACNDWLEVAPQAEKEEAEMFEKEVGFRNVLIGAYIRMKSNNLYGEDLTYGSIEMLAQHWTNTDDLGKYLKAYNYEQSVVETKINSFYGNLYKVIA
-15 YWDENKTFKTDCY
+15 DV
-28 DDSKPKYYCMDMF
+28 
-41 PYPSGNGLH
+41 NGLLNNIDARKEMFEGNNFEIIKGEALAIRAFCH
-50 VGHPE
+50 FDVLRLFGPIPTNLPE
-55 GYTATD
+55 GTILPYVTTVS
-61 IVSRMKRMQGYNV
+61 IVPNRLVSYN
-74 LHPMGFDSFGLPAE
+74 D
-88 QFAIQTGHHPAEF
+88 F
-101 TKKNIDVFRKQI
+101 T
-113 KSLGFSYDW
+113 
-122 DREIATS
+122 
-129 DPEYYKWT
+129 
-137 QWIFT
+137 T
-142 KLYDQGLAYIDEIPV
+142 K
-157 NWCPELKAV
+157 
-166 LANEEVIDGK
+166 
-176 SERGGY
+176 
-182 PVIRK
+182 
-187 PMRQW
+187 
-192 VLKITEYAERLLA
+192 LLA

-211 RCLEANDP
+211 RCLEGNDP

-263 GNKSEALKYAQKVID
+263 ENKNEALKYAQKVID
-278 AKDPNGNAVFRLG
+278 AKDPNGNVMFRLG
-291 TTTDCANGDLIFSSE
+291 SATDCANGDLIFSSE

-327 YTNSTTLKYFWASGT
+327 YTNSTALKYFWASET

-374 MPVLAKNSIPLF
+374 MPVWAKNSIPLF

>member
-1 MPFDHTKIEPKWQK
+1 MLLLCCITACNDWLEVAPQAEKEEAEMFEKEVGFRNVLIGAYIRMKSNNLYGEDLTYGSIEMLAQHWTNTDDLGKYLKAYNYEQSVVETKINSFYGNLYKVIA
-15 YWDENKTFKTDCY
+15 DV
-28 DDSKPKYYCMDMF
+28 
-41 PYPSGNGLH
+41 NGLLNNIDARKEMFEGINFEIIKGEALAIRAFCH
-50 VGHPE
+50 FDVLRLFGPIPTNLPE
-55 GYTATD
+55 GTILPYVTTVS
-61 IVSRMKRMQGYNV
+61 IVPNRLVSYN
-74 LHPMGFDSFGLPAE
+74 D
-88 QFAIQTGHHPAEF
+88 F
-101 TKKNIDVFRKQI
+101 T
-113 KSLGFSYDW
+113 
-122 DREIATS
+122 
-129 DPEYYKWT
+129 
-137 QWIFT
+137 T
-142 KLYDQGLAYIDEIPV
+142 K
-157 NWCPELKAV
+157 
-166 LANEEVIDGK
+166 
-176 SERGGY
+176 
-182 PVIRK
+182 
-187 PMRQW
+187 
-192 VLKITEYAERLLA
+192 LLA

-211 RCLEANDP
+211 RCLEGNDP

-263 GNKSEALKYAQKVID
+263 GNKNEALKYAQKVID
-278 AKDPNGNAVFRLG
+278 AKDPNGNVMFRLG
-291 TTTDCANGDLIFSSE
+291 SATDCANGDLIFSSE

-327 YTNSTTLKYFWASGT
+327 YTNSTALKYFWASET

-374 MPVLAKNSIPLF
+374 MPVWAKNSIPLF

-464 GSALIYVLP
+464 GSASIYVLP

>member
-1 MPFDHTKIEPKWQK
+1 MLLLCCITACNDWLEVAPQAEKEEAEMFEKEVGFRNVLIGAYIRMKSNNLYGEDLTYGSIEMLAQHWTNTDDLGKYLKAYNYEQSVVETKINSFYGNLYKVIA
-15 YWDENKTFKTDCY
+15 DV
-28 DDSKPKYYCMDMF
+28 
-41 PYPSGNGLH
+41 NGLL
-50 VGHPE
+50 
-55 GYTATD
+55 
-61 IVSRMKRMQGYNV
+61 N
-74 LHPMGFDSFGLPAE
+74 
-88 QFAIQTGHHPAEF
+88 
-101 TKKNIDVFRKQI
+101 NIDARKEVFEGNNYEII
-113 KSLGFSYDW
+113 KGEALAIRAFCHFDVLRLFGPVPTNLSEGTILPYVTTVSIVPNHLVSYND
-122 DREIATS
+122 
-129 DPEYYKWT
+129 
-137 QWIFT
+137 FT
-142 KLYDQGLAYIDEIPV
+142 TK
-157 NWCPELKAV
+157 
-166 LANEEVIDGK
+166 
-176 SERGGY
+176 
-182 PVIRK
+182 
-187 PMRQW
+187 
-192 VLKITEYAERLLA
+192 LLA
-205 DLDEAE
+205 DLNEAE
-211 RCLEANDP
+211 RCLEGNDP

-278 AKDPNGNAVFRLG
+278 AKDPNGNVMFRLG
-291 TTTDCANGDLIFSSE
+291 SATDCANGDLIFSSE

-327 YTNSTTLKYFWASGT
+327 YTNSTALKYFWASET

-374 MPVLAKNSIPLF
+374 MPVWAKNSIPLF

>member
-1 MPFDHTKIEPKWQK
+1 MLLLCCITACNDWLEVAPQAEKEEAEMFEKEVGFRNVLIGAYIRMKSNNLYGEDLTYGSIEMLAQHWTNTDDLGKYLKAYNYEQSVVETKINSFYGNLYKVIA
-15 YWDENKTFKTDCY
+15 DV
-28 DDSKPKYYCMDMF
+28 
-41 PYPSGNGLH
+41 NGLLNNIDARKEMFEGNNFEIIKGEALAIRAFCH
-50 VGHPE
+50 FDVLRLFGPIPTNLPE
-55 GYTATD
+55 GTILPYVTTVS
-61 IVSRMKRMQGYNV
+61 IVPNRLVSYN
-74 LHPMGFDSFGLPAE
+74 D
-88 QFAIQTGHHPAEF
+88 F
-101 TKKNIDVFRKQI
+101 T
-113 KSLGFSYDW
+113 
-122 DREIATS
+122 
-129 DPEYYKWT
+129 
-137 QWIFT
+137 T
-142 KLYDQGLAYIDEIPV
+142 K
-157 NWCPELKAV
+157 
-166 LANEEVIDGK
+166 
-176 SERGGY
+176 
-182 PVIRK
+182 
-187 PMRQW
+187 
-192 VLKITEYAERLLA
+192 LLA

-211 RCLEANDP
+211 RCLEGNDP

-263 GNKSEALKYAQKVID
+263 GNKNEALKYAQKVID
-278 AKDPNGNAVFRLG
+278 AKDPNGNVMFRLG
-291 TTTDCANGDLIFSSE
+291 SATDCANGDLIFSSE

-327 YTNSTTLKYFWASGT
+327 YTNSTALKYFWASET

-374 MPVLAKNSIPLF
+374 MPVWAKNSIPLF

-422 GSTEELSET
+422 GSTEELSKT

>member
-1 MPFDHTKIEPKWQK
+1 MLLLCCITACNDWLEVAPQAEKEEAEMFEKEVGFRNVLIGAYIRMKSNNLYGEDLTYGSIEMLAQHWTNTDDLGKYLKAYNYEQSVVETKINSFYGNLYKVIA
-15 YWDENKTFKTDCY
+15 DV
-28 DDSKPKYYCMDMF
+28 
-41 PYPSGNGLH
+41 NGLLNNIDARKEMFEGNNFEIIKGEALAIRAFCH
-50 VGHPE
+50 FDVLRLFGPIPTNLPE
-55 GYTATD
+55 GTILPYVTTVS
-61 IVSRMKRMQGYNV
+61 IVPNRLVSYN
-74 LHPMGFDSFGLPAE
+74 D
-88 QFAIQTGHHPAEF
+88 F
-101 TKKNIDVFRKQI
+101 T
-113 KSLGFSYDW
+113 
-122 DREIATS
+122 
-129 DPEYYKWT
+129 
-137 QWIFT
+137 T
-142 KLYDQGLAYIDEIPV
+142 K
-157 NWCPELKAV
+157 
-166 LANEEVIDGK
+166 
-176 SERGGY
+176 
-182 PVIRK
+182 
-187 PMRQW
+187 
-192 VLKITEYAERLLA
+192 LLA

-211 RCLEANDP
+211 RCLEGNDP

-263 GNKSEALKYAQKVID
+263 GNKNEALKYAQKVID
-278 AKDPNGNAVFRLG
+278 AKDPNGNVMFRLG
-291 TTTDCANGDLIFSSE
+291 SATDCANGDLIFSSE

-327 YTNSTTLKYFWASGT
+327 YTNSTALKYFWASET

-374 MPVLAKNSIPLF
+374 MPVWAKNSIPLF

-391 YLIAME
+391 YLFAME

>member
-1 MPFDHTKIEPKWQK
+1 MLLLCCITACNDWLEVAPQAEKEEAEMFEKEVGFRNVLIGAYIRMKSNNLYGEDLTYGSIEMLAQHWTNTDDLGKYLKAYNYEQSVVETKINSFYGNLYKVIA
-15 YWDENKTFKTDCY
+15 DV
-28 DDSKPKYYCMDMF
+28 
-41 PYPSGNGLH
+41 NGLLNNIDARKEMFEGNNFEIIKGEALAIRAFCH
-50 VGHPE
+50 FDVLRLFGPIPTNLPE
-55 GYTATD
+55 GTILPYVTTVS
-61 IVSRMKRMQGYNV
+61 IVPNRLVSYN
-74 LHPMGFDSFGLPAE
+74 D
-88 QFAIQTGHHPAEF
+88 F
-101 TKKNIDVFRKQI
+101 T
-113 KSLGFSYDW
+113 
-122 DREIATS
+122 
-129 DPEYYKWT
+129 
-137 QWIFT
+137 T
-142 KLYDQGLAYIDEIPV
+142 K
-157 NWCPELKAV
+157 
-166 LANEEVIDGK
+166 
-176 SERGGY
+176 
-182 PVIRK
+182 
-187 PMRQW
+187 
-192 VLKITEYAERLLA
+192 LLA

-211 RCLEANDP
+211 RCLEGNDP

-263 GNKSEALKYAQKVID
+263 GNKNEALKYAQKVID
-278 AKDPNGNAVFRLG
+278 AKDPNGNVMFRLG
-291 TTTDCANGDLIFSSE
+291 SATDCANGDLIFSSE

-327 YTNSTTLKYFWASGT
+327 YTNSTALKYFWASET

-374 MPVLAKNSIPLF
+374 MPVWAKNSIPLF

-452 LGRSKIFGTSTV
+452 LGRSKIF
-464 GSALIYVLP
+464 
-473 LPKAESLYIQ
+473 

>member
-1 MPFDHTKIEPKWQK
+1 MLLLCCITACNDWLEVAPQAEKEEAEMFEKEVGFRNVLIGAYIRMKSNNLYGEDLTYGSIEMLAQHWTNTDDLGKYLKAYNYEQSVVETKINSFYGNLYKVIA
-15 YWDENKTFKTDCY
+15 DV
-28 DDSKPKYYCMDMF
+28 
-41 PYPSGNGLH
+41 NGLLNNIDARKEMFEGNNFEIIKGEALAIRAFCH
-50 VGHPE
+50 FDVLRLFGPIPTNLPE
-55 GYTATD
+55 GTILPYVTTVS
-61 IVSRMKRMQGYNV
+61 IVPNRLVSYN
-74 LHPMGFDSFGLPAE
+74 D
-88 QFAIQTGHHPAEF
+88 F
-101 TKKNIDVFRKQI
+101 T
-113 KSLGFSYDW
+113 
-122 DREIATS
+122 
-129 DPEYYKWT
+129 
-137 QWIFT
+137 T
-142 KLYDQGLAYIDEIPV
+142 K
-157 NWCPELKAV
+157 
-166 LANEEVIDGK
+166 
-176 SERGGY
+176 
-182 PVIRK
+182 
-187 PMRQW
+187 
-192 VLKITEYAERLLA
+192 LLA

-211 RCLEANDP
+211 RCLEGNDP

-263 GNKSEALKYAQKVID
+263 GNKNEALKYAQKVID
-278 AKDPNGNAVFRLG
+278 AKDPNGNVMFRLG
-291 TTTDCANGDLIFSSE
+291 SATDCANGDLIFSSE

-327 YTNSTTLKYFWASGT
+327 YTNSTALKYFWASET

-374 MPVLAKNSIPLF
+374 MPVWAKNSIPLF

-409 EVCIA
+409 EVCVA

>member
-1 MPFDHTKIEPKWQK
+1 MLLLCCITACNDWLEVAPQAEKEEAEMFEKEVGFRNVLIGAYIRMKSNNLYGEDLTYGSIEMLAQHWTNTDDLGKYLKAYNYEQSVVETKINSFYGNLYKVIA
-15 YWDENKTFKTDCY
+15 DV
-28 DDSKPKYYCMDMF
+28 
-41 PYPSGNGLH
+41 NGLL
-50 VGHPE
+50 
-55 GYTATD
+55 
-61 IVSRMKRMQGYNV
+61 N
-74 LHPMGFDSFGLPAE
+74 
-88 QFAIQTGHHPAEF
+88 
-101 TKKNIDVFRKQI
+101 NIDARKEMFEGNNFEII
-113 KSLGFSYDW
+113 KGEALAIRAFCHFDVLRLFGPVPTNLSEGTILPYVTTVSIVPNHLVSYND
-122 DREIATS
+122 
-129 DPEYYKWT
+129 
-137 QWIFT
+137 FT
-142 KLYDQGLAYIDEIPV
+142 TK
-157 NWCPELKAV
+157 
-166 LANEEVIDGK
+166 
-176 SERGGY
+176 
-182 PVIRK
+182 
-187 PMRQW
+187 
-192 VLKITEYAERLLA
+192 LLA
-205 DLDEAE
+205 DLNEAE
-211 RCLEANDP
+211 RCLEGNDP

-278 AKDPNGNAVFRLG
+278 AKDPNGNVMFRLG
-291 TTTDCANGDLIFSSE
+291 SATDCANGDLIFSSE

-312 VYNLSDFKISAANTF
+312 VYNLSDSKISAANTF
-327 YTNSTTLKYFWASGT
+327 YTNSTALKYFWASET

-355 DNYWWTY
+355 DDYWWTY
-362 YYYMTKYTQATN
+362 YYYITKYTQATN
-374 MPVLAKNSIPLF
+374 MPVWAKNSIPLF

-422 GSTEELSET
+422 GSTEELLET

>member
-1 MPFDHTKIEPKWQK
+1 MLLLCCITACNDWLEVAPQAEKEEAEMFEKEVGFRNVLIGAYIRMKSNNLYGEDLTYGSIEMLAQHWTNTDDLGKYLKAYNYEQSVVETKINSFYGNLYKVIA
-15 YWDENKTFKTDCY
+15 DV
-28 DDSKPKYYCMDMF
+28 
-41 PYPSGNGLH
+41 NGLLNNIDARKEMFEGNNFEIIKGEALAIRAFCH
-50 VGHPE
+50 FDVLRLFGPIPTNLPE
-55 GYTATD
+55 GTILPYVTTVS
-61 IVSRMKRMQGYNV
+61 IVPNRLVSYN
-74 LHPMGFDSFGLPAE
+74 D
-88 QFAIQTGHHPAEF
+88 F
-101 TKKNIDVFRKQI
+101 T
-113 KSLGFSYDW
+113 
-122 DREIATS
+122 
-129 DPEYYKWT
+129 
-137 QWIFT
+137 T
-142 KLYDQGLAYIDEIPV
+142 K
-157 NWCPELKAV
+157 
-166 LANEEVIDGK
+166 
-176 SERGGY
+176 
-182 PVIRK
+182 
-187 PMRQW
+187 
-192 VLKITEYAERLLA
+192 LLA

-211 RCLEANDP
+211 RCLEWNDP

-263 GNKSEALKYAQKVID
+263 GNKNEALKYAQKVID
-278 AKDPNGNAVFRLG
+278 AKDPNGNVMFRLG
-291 TTTDCANGDLIFSSE
+291 SATDCANGDLIFSSE

-327 YTNSTTLKYFWASGT
+327 YTNSTALKYFWASET

-374 MPVLAKNSIPLF
+374 MPVWAKNSIPLF

>member
-1 MPFDHTKIEPKWQK
+1 MLLLCCITACNDWLEVAPQAEKEVGFRNVLIGAYIRMKSNNLYGEDLTYGSIEMLAQHWTNTDDLGKYLKAYNYEQSVVETKINSFYGNLYKVIA
-15 YWDENKTFKTDCY
+15 DV
-28 DDSKPKYYCMDMF
+28 
-41 PYPSGNGLH
+41 NGLLNNIDARKEMFEGNNFEIIKGEALAIRAFCH
-50 VGHPE
+50 FDVLRLFGPIPTNLPE
-55 GYTATD
+55 GTILPYVTTVS
-61 IVSRMKRMQGYNV
+61 IVPNRLVSYN
-74 LHPMGFDSFGLPAE
+74 D
-88 QFAIQTGHHPAEF
+88 F
-101 TKKNIDVFRKQI
+101 T
-113 KSLGFSYDW
+113 
-122 DREIATS
+122 
-129 DPEYYKWT
+129 
-137 QWIFT
+137 T
-142 KLYDQGLAYIDEIPV
+142 K
-157 NWCPELKAV
+157 
-166 LANEEVIDGK
+166 
-176 SERGGY
+176 
-182 PVIRK
+182 
-187 PMRQW
+187 
-192 VLKITEYAERLLA
+192 LLA

-211 RCLEANDP
+211 RCLEGNDP

-263 GNKSEALKYAQKVID
+263 GNKNEALKYAQKVID
-278 AKDPNGNAVFRLG
+278 AKDPNGNVMFRLG
-291 TTTDCANGDLIFSSE
+291 SATDCANGDLIFSSE

-327 YTNSTTLKYFWASGT
+327 YTNSTALKYFWASET

-374 MPVLAKNSIPLF
+374 MPVWAKNSIPLF

>member
-1 MPFDHTKIEPKWQK
+1 MLLLCCITACNDWLEVAPQAEKEEAEMFEKEVGFRNVLIGAYIRMKSNNLYGEDLTYGSIEMLAQHWTNTDDLGKYLKAYNYEQSVVETKINSFYGNLYKVIA
-15 YWDENKTFKTDCY
+15 DV
-28 DDSKPKYYCMDMF
+28 
-41 PYPSGNGLH
+41 NGLLNNIEARKEMFEGNNFEIIKGEALAIRAFCH
-50 VGHPE
+50 FDVLRLFGPIPTNLPE
-55 GYTATD
+55 GTILPYVTTVS
-61 IVSRMKRMQGYNV
+61 IVPNRLVSYN
-74 LHPMGFDSFGLPAE
+74 D
-88 QFAIQTGHHPAEF
+88 F
-101 TKKNIDVFRKQI
+101 T
-113 KSLGFSYDW
+113 
-122 DREIATS
+122 
-129 DPEYYKWT
+129 
-137 QWIFT
+137 T
-142 KLYDQGLAYIDEIPV
+142 K
-157 NWCPELKAV
+157 
-166 LANEEVIDGK
+166 
-176 SERGGY
+176 
-182 PVIRK
+182 
-187 PMRQW
+187 
-192 VLKITEYAERLLA
+192 LLA

-211 RCLEANDP
+211 RCLEGNDP

-263 GNKSEALKYAQKVID
+263 GNKNEALKYAQKVID
-278 AKDPNGNAVFRLG
+278 AKDPNGNVMFRLG
-291 TTTDCANGDLIFSSE
+291 SATDCANGDLIFSSE

-327 YTNSTTLKYFWASGT
+327 YTNSTALKYFWASET

-374 MPVLAKNSIPLF
+374 MPVWAKNSIPLF

>member
-1 MPFDHTKIEPKWQK
+1 MLLLCCITACNDWLEVAPQAEKEEAEMFEKEVGFRNVLIGAYIRMKSNNLYGEDLTYGSIEMLAQHWTNTDDLGKYLKAYNYEQSVVETKINSFYGNLYKVIA
-15 YWDENKTFKTDCY
+15 DV
-28 DDSKPKYYCMDMF
+28 
-41 PYPSGNGLH
+41 NGLLNNIDARKEMFEGNNFEIIKGEALAIRAFCH
-50 VGHPE
+50 FDVLRLFGPIPTNLPE
-55 GYTATD
+55 GTILPYVTTVS
-61 IVSRMKRMQGYNV
+61 IVPNRLVSYN
-74 LHPMGFDSFGLPAE
+74 D
-88 QFAIQTGHHPAEF
+88 F
-101 TKKNIDVFRKQI
+101 T
-113 KSLGFSYDW
+113 
-122 DREIATS
+122 
-129 DPEYYKWT
+129 
-137 QWIFT
+137 T
-142 KLYDQGLAYIDEIPV
+142 K
-157 NWCPELKAV
+157 
-166 LANEEVIDGK
+166 
-176 SERGGY
+176 
-182 PVIRK
+182 
-187 PMRQW
+187 
-192 VLKITEYAERLLA
+192 LLA

-263 GNKSEALKYAQKVID
+263 GNKNEALKYAQKVID
-278 AKDPNGNAVFRLG
+278 AKDPNGNVMFRLG
-291 TTTDCANGDLIFSSE
+291 SATDCANGDLIFSSE

-327 YTNSTTLKYFWASGT
+327 YTNSTALKYFWASET

-374 MPVLAKNSIPLF
+374 MPVWAKNSIPLF

>member
-1 MPFDHTKIEPKWQK
+1 MLLLCCITACNDWLEVAPQAEKEEAEMFEKEVGFRNVLIGAYIRMKSNNLYGEDLTYGSIEMLAQHWTNTDDLGKYLKAYNYEQSVVETKINSFYGNLYKVIA
-15 YWDENKTFKTDCY
+15 DV
-28 DDSKPKYYCMDMF
+28 
-41 PYPSGNGLH
+41 NGLLNNIDARKEMFEGNNFEIIKGEALAIRAFCH
-50 VGHPE
+50 FDVLRLVGPIPTNLPE
-55 GYTATD
+55 GTILPYVTTVS
-61 IVSRMKRMQGYNV
+61 IVPNRLVSYN
-74 LHPMGFDSFGLPAE
+74 D
-88 QFAIQTGHHPAEF
+88 F
-101 TKKNIDVFRKQI
+101 T
-113 KSLGFSYDW
+113 
-122 DREIATS
+122 
-129 DPEYYKWT
+129 
-137 QWIFT
+137 T
-142 KLYDQGLAYIDEIPV
+142 K
-157 NWCPELKAV
+157 
-166 LANEEVIDGK
+166 
-176 SERGGY
+176 
-182 PVIRK
+182 
-187 PMRQW
+187 
-192 VLKITEYAERLLA
+192 LLA

-211 RCLEANDP
+211 RCLEGNDP

-263 GNKSEALKYAQKVID
+263 GNKNEALKYAQKVID
-278 AKDPNGNAVFRLG
+278 AKDPNGNVMFRLG
-291 TTTDCANGDLIFSSE
+291 SATDCANGDLIFSSE

-327 YTNSTTLKYFWASGT
+327 YTNSTALKYFWASET

-374 MPVLAKNSIPLF
+374 MPVWAKNSIPLF

-422 GSTEELSET
+422 GSTEELLET